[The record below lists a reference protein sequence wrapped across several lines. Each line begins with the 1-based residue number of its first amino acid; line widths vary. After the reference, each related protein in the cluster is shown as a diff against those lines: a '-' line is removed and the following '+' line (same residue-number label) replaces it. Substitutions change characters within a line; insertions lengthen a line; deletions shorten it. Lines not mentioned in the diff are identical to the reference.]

1 MLLNDLDLSASY
13 MERLVDETLSG
24 GLAEQWFLDTEL
36 PIVQRELKKLVDL
49 GNRMRSVS
57 KVGFSTRNLMAWSH
71 VLT

>member
-1 MLLNDLDLSASY
+1 VLLNDLDLSASY

-24 GLAEQWFLDTEL
+24 GLAEQWFLDTEI

-57 KVGFSTRNLMAWSH
+57 KVDFRTGDLMTRSQI
-71 VLT
+71 LT